1 MSPGRREREEM
12 GKVVEGKEEEV
23 EGLRI
28 EGRLREEEMEMGR
41 REVVRWRER
50 YEGLMREVKERE
62 REEGGRDRR
71 GDRDREDVS
80 RSRSRSK
87 SPSAL
92 DRSPFSLAHQL
103 SILT

>member
-1 MSPGRREREEM
+1 MEQDNRVLKNTVEMLKEELRGWVEKGKEWEKERGREVEGWRREREEM

-62 REEGGRDRR
+62 R
-71 GDRDREDVS
+71 
-80 RSRSRSK
+80 
-87 SPSAL
+87 
-92 DRSPFSLAHQL
+92 
-103 SILT
+103 